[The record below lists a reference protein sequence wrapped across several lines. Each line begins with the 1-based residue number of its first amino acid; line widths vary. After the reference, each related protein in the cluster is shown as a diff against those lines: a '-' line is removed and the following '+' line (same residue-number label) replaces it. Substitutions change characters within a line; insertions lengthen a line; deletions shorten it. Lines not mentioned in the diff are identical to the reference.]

1 MRGSVR
7 KRGSTWTWY
16 LDVDPN
22 PLTGRRRQ
30 QTKGGFKTR
39 KECEAA
45 LRQAIADQRGGT
57 LAKPSQRTIAS
68 FLVDEWLPAVKP
80 KLRASTWASYRTNT
94 NAHVVPVLGE
104 VKLQGLSP
112 MQLNLFYAR
121 LLERGRRRGGGGLSP
136 KTVRNIH
143 VMLHRALK
151 DAVRWGYLPRNVA
164 DAVDPPVGR
173 SAERHV
179 WTPDQLGAFLEH
191 VRADRLY
198 ALWLLVATTGM
209 RRGELAGLR
218 WVDIDFANARVSP
231 QRPRVVVDY
240 AVQVSEP
247 KTAKGRR
254 ALALDAATLA
264 VLREHQTRQAEEKA
278 VIGAGYQDSGL
289 VFTWPDGAPI
299 HPDLITRWF
308 EQHSRAAALPKIRL
322 HDVRHSYASA
332 ALAAGV
338 PAKVISE
345 RLGHATVGFTLD
357 TYSHVLPGLDAAAAQ
372 AVAQLILRGNGMG
385 PAQPIA
391 DPAVDKPVDN
401 QPEGTS
407 QERR

>member
-45 LRQAIADQRGGT
+45 LRQAIADQHDGT

-104 VKLQGLSP
+104 VKLQGLTP
-112 MQLNLFYAR
+112 VQLNLFYAH
-121 LLERGRRRGGGGLSP
+121 LLESGRRRGGGLSP

-164 DAVDPPVGR
+164 VAVDPPVGR

-231 QRPRVVVDY
+231 QRPRVVVDH
-240 AVQVSEP
+240 AVEVSEP

-254 ALALDAATLA
+254 ALALDPATLA

-278 VIGAGYQDSGL
+278 VIGAGYRHSGL
-289 VFTWPDGAPI
+289 VFTWPDGSPI
-299 HPDLITRWF
+299 HPDLMTRWF
-308 EQHSRAAALPKIRL
+308 EQHSRAAGLPRIRL

-372 AVAQLILRGNGMG
+372 AVAQLILRGNGTG
-385 PAQPIA
+385 PAQSIA
-391 DPAVDKPVDN
+391 NPAVDKPVDN
-401 QPEGTS
+401 QPESTS

>member
-7 KRGSTWTWY
+7 KRGTTWTWY
-16 LDVDPN
+16 LDIGPN

-45 LRQAIADQRGGT
+45 LRQAIADQRAGI
-57 LAKPSQRTIAS
+57 LARPSQRTLES
-68 FLVDEWLPAVKP
+68 FLVGEWLPAVKP
-80 KLRASTWASYRTNT
+80 RLRASTWASYRTNT
-94 NAHVVPVLGE
+94 TAHVVRVLGE
-104 VKLQGLSP
+104 VKLQGLTP
-112 MQLNLFYAR
+112 VQLNLFYAR
-121 LLERGRRRGGGGLSP
+121 LLERGRRRRSGGLSP

-151 DAVRWGYLPRNVA
+151 DAVRWGYLPRNAA

-231 QRPRVVVDY
+231 QRPRVVDY

-254 ALALDAATLA
+254 ALALDPATLT
-264 VLREHQTRQAEEKA
+264 VLREHQARQAEEQA
-278 VIGAGYQDSGL
+278 VIGAGYRDSGL
-289 VFTWPDGAPI
+289 AFTWPDGAPI

-308 EQHSRAAALPKIRL
+308 EQHSRAAGLPKIRL

-372 AVAQLILRGNGMG
+372 AVAQLILRGNGTG

>member
-45 LRQAIADQRGGT
+45 LRQAIADQHDGT

-104 VKLQGLSP
+104 VKLQGLTP
-112 MQLNLFYAR
+112 VQLNLFYAH
-121 LLERGRRRGGGGLSP
+121 LLESGRRRGGGLSP

-164 DAVDPPVGR
+164 VAADPPVGR

-218 WVDIDFANARVSP
+218 WVDINFANARVSP
-231 QRPRVVVDY
+231 QRPRVVVDH
-240 AVQVSEP
+240 AVEVSEP

-254 ALALDAATLA
+254 ALALDPATVA

-278 VIGAGYQDSGL
+278 VIGAGYRHSGL
-289 VFTWPDGAPI
+289 VFTWPDGSPI
-299 HPDLITRWF
+299 HPDLMTRWF
-308 EQHSRAAALPKIRL
+308 EQHSRAAGLPRIRL

-372 AVAQLILRGNGMG
+372 AVAQLILRGNGTG
-385 PAQPIA
+385 PAQSIA
-391 DPAVDKPVDN
+391 NPAVDKPVDN
-401 QPEGTS
+401 QPESTS

>member
-1 MRGSVR
+1 
-7 KRGSTWTWY
+7 
-16 LDVDPN
+16 
-22 PLTGRRRQ
+22 
-30 QTKGGFKTR
+30 
-39 KECEAA
+39 
-45 LRQAIADQRGGT
+45 
-57 LAKPSQRTIAS
+57 
-68 FLVDEWLPAVKP
+68 
-80 KLRASTWASYRTNT
+80 
-94 NAHVVPVLGE
+94 VLGE
-104 VKLQGLSP
+104 VKLQGLTP
-112 MQLNLFYAR
+112 VQLNLFYAH
-121 LLERGRRRGGGGLSP
+121 LLESGRRRGGGLSP

-164 DAVDPPVGR
+164 VAVDPPVGR

-218 WVDIDFANARVSP
+218 WVDINFANARVSP
-231 QRPRVVVDY
+231 QRPRVVVDH
-240 AVQVSEP
+240 AVEVSEP
-247 KTAKGRR
+247 KTAKGWR
-254 ALALDAATLA
+254 ALALDPATLA

-278 VIGAGYQDSGL
+278 VIGAGYRHSGL
-289 VFTWPDGAPI
+289 VFTWPDGSPI
-299 HPDLITRWF
+299 HPDLMTRWF
-308 EQHSRAAALPKIRL
+308 EQHSRAAGLPRIRL

-372 AVAQLILRGNGMG
+372 AVAQLILRGNGTG
-385 PAQPIA
+385 PAQSIA
-391 DPAVDKPVDN
+391 NPAVDKPVDN
-401 QPEGTS
+401 QPESTS

>member
-1 MRGSVR
+1 V
-7 KRGSTWTWY
+7 
-16 LDVDPN
+16 
-22 PLTGRRRQ
+22 
-30 QTKGGFKTR
+30 
-39 KECEAA
+39 
-45 LRQAIADQRGGT
+45 
-57 LAKPSQRTIAS
+57 
-68 FLVDEWLPAVKP
+68 
-80 KLRASTWASYRTNT
+80 
-94 NAHVVPVLGE
+94 
-104 VKLQGLSP
+104 
-112 MQLNLFYAR
+112 QLNLLYAH
-121 LLERGRRRGGGGLSP
+121 LLENGRRRGGGGLSP

-278 VIGAGYQDSGL
+278 VIGAGYRDSGL

-308 EQHSRAAALPKIRL
+308 EQHSRAAALPRIRL

-372 AVAQLILRGNGMG
+372 AVAQLILRGNGTG
-385 PAQPIA
+385 PAQPTA

-401 QPEGTS
+401 QPKGTS

>member
-45 LRQAIADQRGGT
+45 LRQAIADQHDGT

-104 VKLQGLSP
+104 VKLQGLTP
-112 MQLNLFYAR
+112 VQLNLFYAH
-121 LLERGRRRGGGGLSP
+121 LLESGRRRGGGLSP

-164 DAVDPPVGR
+164 VAVDPPVGR

-218 WVDIDFANARVSP
+218 WVDINFANARVSP
-231 QRPRVVVDY
+231 QRPRVVVDH
-240 AVQVSEP
+240 AVEVSEP

-254 ALALDAATLA
+254 ALALDPATVA

-278 VIGAGYQDSGL
+278 VIGAGYRHSGL
-289 VFTWPDGAPI
+289 VFTWPDGSPI
-299 HPDLITRWF
+299 HPDLMTRWF
-308 EQHSRAAALPKIRL
+308 EQHSRAAGLPRIRL

-372 AVAQLILRGNGMG
+372 AVAQLILRGNGTG
-385 PAQPIA
+385 PAQSIA
-391 DPAVDKPVDN
+391 NPAVDKPVDN
-401 QPEGTS
+401 QPESTS

>member
-1 MRGSVR
+1 
-7 KRGSTWTWY
+7 
-16 LDVDPN
+16 L
-22 PLTGRRRQ
+22 
-30 QTKGGFKTR
+30 
-39 KECEAA
+39 
-45 LRQAIADQRGGT
+45 
-57 LAKPSQRTIAS
+57 
-68 FLVDEWLPAVKP
+68 
-80 KLRASTWASYRTNT
+80 ASYRTNA

-104 VKLQGLSP
+104 LKLQALTP
-112 MQLNLFYAR
+112 VQLNLFYAH
-121 LLERGRRRGGGGLSP
+121 LLENGRRRGGGGLSP

-151 DAVRWGYLPRNVA
+151 DAVRWGYLPRNIA

-179 WTPDQLGAFLEH
+179 WTPEQLGVFLEH

-218 WVDIDFANARVSP
+218 WADINFANARVSP
-231 QRPRVVVDY
+231 QRPRVVVDH
-240 AVQVSEP
+240 AVLISEP

-254 ALALDAATLA
+254 ALALDPATLA

-278 VIGAGYQDSGL
+278 VIGAGYRHSGL

-299 HPDLITRWF
+299 HPDLMTRWF
-308 EQHSRAAALPKIRL
+308 EQHSRAAGLPRIRL

-372 AVAQLILRGNGMG
+372 AVAQLILRGNGTR
-385 PAQPIA
+385 PAQLIA

-401 QPEGTS
+401 QPESTS

>member
-7 KRGSTWTWY
+7 KRGSTWTLY

-45 LRQAIADQRGGT
+45 LRQAIADQHDGT

-104 VKLQGLSP
+104 VKLQGLTP
-112 MQLNLFYAR
+112 VQLNLFYAH
-121 LLERGRRRGGGGLSP
+121 LLESGRRRGGGLSP

-164 DAVDPPVGR
+164 VAVDPPVGR

-218 WVDIDFANARVSP
+218 WVDINFANARVSP
-231 QRPRVVVDY
+231 QRPRVVVDH
-240 AVQVSEP
+240 AVEVSEP

-254 ALALDAATLA
+254 ALALDPATLA

-278 VIGAGYQDSGL
+278 VIGAGYRHSGL
-289 VFTWPDGAPI
+289 VFTWPDGSPI
-299 HPDLITRWF
+299 HPDLMTRWF
-308 EQHSRAAALPKIRL
+308 EQHSRAAGLPRIRL

-372 AVAQLILRGNGMG
+372 AVAQLILRGNGTG
-385 PAQPIA
+385 PAQSIA
-391 DPAVDKPVDN
+391 NPAVDKPVDN
-401 QPEGTS
+401 QPESTS

>member
-57 LAKPSQRTIAS
+57 LAKPSQQTIAS

-121 LLERGRRRGGGGLSP
+121 LLERGRRRDGGGLSP

-151 DAVRWGYLPRNVA
+151 DAVRWGYLPRNAA

-179 WTPDQLGAFLEH
+179 WTPDQLGAFLQH

-308 EQHSRAAALPKIRL
+308 EQHSRAAGLPKIRL

-372 AVAQLILRGNGMG
+372 AVAQLILRGNGTG

>member
-45 LRQAIADQRGGT
+45 LRQAIADQHDGT

-104 VKLQGLSP
+104 VKLQGLTP
-112 MQLNLFYAR
+112 VQLNLFYAH
-121 LLERGRRRGGGGLSP
+121 LLKAGRRRGGGLSP

-164 DAVDPPVGR
+164 VAVDPPVGR

-218 WVDIDFANARVSP
+218 WVDINFANARVSP
-231 QRPRVVVDY
+231 QRPRVVVDH
-240 AVQVSEP
+240 AVEVSEP

-254 ALALDAATLA
+254 ALALDPATVA

-278 VIGAGYQDSGL
+278 VIGAGYRHSGL
-289 VFTWPDGAPI
+289 VFTWPDGSPI
-299 HPDLITRWF
+299 HPDLMTRWF
-308 EQHSRAAALPKIRL
+308 EQHSRAAGLPRIRL

-372 AVAQLILRGNGMG
+372 AVAQLILRGNGTG
-385 PAQPIA
+385 PAQSIA
-391 DPAVDKPVDN
+391 NPAVDKPVDN
-401 QPEGTS
+401 QPESTS

>member
-45 LRQAIADQRGGT
+45 LRQAIADQHDGT

-104 VKLQGLSP
+104 VKLQGLTP
-112 MQLNLFYAR
+112 VQLNLFYAH
-121 LLERGRRRGGGGLSP
+121 LLESGRRRGGGLSP

-164 DAVDPPVGR
+164 VAVDPPVGR

-218 WVDIDFANARVSP
+218 WVDINFANARVSP
-231 QRPRVVVDY
+231 QRPRVVVDH
-240 AVQVSEP
+240 AVEVSEP

-254 ALALDAATLA
+254 ALALDPATLA

-278 VIGAGYQDSGL
+278 VIGAGYRHSGL
-289 VFTWPDGAPI
+289 VFTWPDGSPI
-299 HPDLITRWF
+299 HPDLMTRWF
-308 EQHSRAAALPKIRL
+308 EQHSRAAGLPRIRL

-372 AVAQLILRGNGMG
+372 AVAQLILRGNGTG
-385 PAQPIA
+385 PAQSIA
-391 DPAVDKPVDN
+391 NPAVDKPVDN
-401 QPEGTS
+401 QPESTS

>member
-45 LRQAIADQRGGT
+45 LRQAIADQHDGT

-104 VKLQGLSP
+104 VKLQGLTP
-112 MQLNLFYAR
+112 VQLNLFYAH
-121 LLERGRRRGGGGLSP
+121 LLESGRRRGGGLSP

-218 WVDIDFANARVSP
+218 WVDINFANARVSP
-231 QRPRVVVDY
+231 QRPRVVVDH
-240 AVQVSEP
+240 AVEVSEP

-254 ALALDAATLA
+254 ALALDPATLA

-278 VIGAGYQDSGL
+278 VIGAGYRHSGL
-289 VFTWPDGAPI
+289 VFTWPDGSPI
-299 HPDLITRWF
+299 HPDLMTRWF
-308 EQHSRAAALPKIRL
+308 EQHSRAAGLPRIRL

-372 AVAQLILRGNGMG
+372 AVAQLILRGNGTG
-385 PAQPIA
+385 PAQSIA
-391 DPAVDKPVDN
+391 NPAVDKPVDN
-401 QPEGTS
+401 QPESTS

>member
-45 LRQAIADQRGGT
+45 LRQAIADQYGGT

-94 NAHVVPVLGE
+94 NAHVAPVLGD
-104 VKLQGLSP
+104 VKLQGLTP
-112 MQLNLFYAR
+112 VQLNLFYAH
-121 LLERGRRRGGGGLSP
+121 LLENGRRRGSGGLSP

-164 DAVDPPVGR
+164 AAVDPPVGR

-179 WTPDQLGAFLEH
+179 WTPEQLGAFLEH
-191 VRADRLY
+191 VRTDRLY

-218 WVDIDFANARVSP
+218 WVDINFANARVSP

-254 ALALDAATLA
+254 ALALDPATLA
-264 VLREHQTRQAEEKA
+264 VLREHQARQAEERA
-278 VIGAGYQDSGL
+278 LIGAGYRDSGL
-289 VFTWPDGAPI
+289 VFTWPNGAPI

-308 EQHSRAAALPKIRL
+308 EQHSRTAGLPKIRL

-372 AVAQLILRGNGMG
+372 AVAQLILRSNGTG
-385 PAQPIA
+385 PAQLIA

-401 QPEGTS
+401 RPESTS
-407 QERR
+407 QERG

>member
-45 LRQAIADQRGGT
+45 LRQAIADQHGGT

-94 NAHVVPVLGE
+94 NAHIVPVLGE
-104 VKLQGLSP
+104 VKLQGLTP
-112 MQLNLFYAR
+112 VQLNLFYAH
-121 LLERGRRRGGGGLSP
+121 LLEAGRRRGGGLSP

-151 DAVRWGYLPRNVA
+151 DAVRWGYLPPNVA

-179 WTPDQLGAFLEH
+179 WTPDQLGVFLEH

-218 WVDIDFANARVSP
+218 WVDINFANARVSP
-231 QRPRVVVDY
+231 QRPRVVVNH

-254 ALALDAATLA
+254 ALALDPATLA

-278 VIGAGYQDSGL
+278 VIGAGYRHSGL
-289 VFTWPDGAPI
+289 VFTWPDGSPI
-299 HPDLITRWF
+299 HPDLMTRWF
-308 EQHSRAAALPKIRL
+308 EQHSRAAGLPRIRL

-357 TYSHVLPGLDAAAAQ
+357 TYSHILPGLDAAAAQ
-372 AVAQLILRGNGMG
+372 AVAQLILRGNGTG
-385 PAQPIA
+385 PALSTA
-391 DPAVDKPVDN
+391 NPAVDKPVDN
-401 QPEGTS
+401 QPESTS
-407 QERR
+407 QEGR

>member
-68 FLVDEWLPAVKP
+68 FLVDEWLPAVKQAS
-80 KLRASTWASYRTNT
+80 ASTWASYRTNT

-104 VKLQGLSP
+104 VKLQGLTP
-112 MQLNLFYAR
+112 VQLNLFYAH
-121 LLERGRRRGGGGLSP
+121 LLENGRRRGGGGLSP

-173 SAERHV
+173 SPSGT
-179 WTPDQLGAFLEH
+179 WTPDQLGAFLGH

-231 QRPRVVVDY
+231 QPRVVVDY

-254 ALALDAATLA
+254 ALALDPATLA
-264 VLREHQTRQAEEKA
+264 VLREHQARQAEEKA
-278 VIGAGYQDSGL
+278 VIGAGYRDSGL

-299 HPDLITRWF
+299 HLT
-308 EQHSRAAALPKIRL
+308 
-322 HDVRHSYASA
+322 
-332 ALAAGV
+332 
-338 PAKVISE
+338 
-345 RLGHATVGFTLD
+345 
-357 TYSHVLPGLDAAAAQ
+357 
-372 AVAQLILRGNGMG
+372 
-385 PAQPIA
+385 
-391 DPAVDKPVDN
+391 
-401 QPEGTS
+401 
-407 QERR
+407 

>member
-57 LAKPSQRTIAS
+57 LAKPSQRTIAG

-112 MQLNLFYAR
+112 TQLNLFYAH
-121 LLERGRRRGGGGLSP
+121 LLEDGRRRGGGGLSP

-151 DAVRWGYLPRNVA
+151 DAVRWGYLPRNAA

-198 ALWLLVATTGM
+198 ALGCWL
-209 RRGELAGLR
+209 
-218 WVDIDFANARVSP
+218 P
-231 QRPRVVVDY
+231 RP
-240 AVQVSEP
+240 AC
-247 KTAKGRR
+247 
-254 ALALDAATLA
+254 
-264 VLREHQTRQAEEKA
+264 
-278 VIGAGYQDSGL
+278 
-289 VFTWPDGAPI
+289 
-299 HPDLITRWF
+299 
-308 EQHSRAAALPKIRL
+308 AAASSPGCAGSISTSRTPGS
-322 HDVRHSYASA
+322 RRSA
-332 ALAAGV
+332 RGWWWTMPSRCPSRRPPRAGGRWRWTR
-338 PAKVISE
+338 P
-345 RLGHATVGFTLD
+345 
-357 TYSHVLPGLDAAAAQ
+357 P
-372 AVAQLILRGNGMG
+372 
-385 PAQPIA
+385 
-391 DPAVDKPVDN
+391 
-401 QPEGTS
+401 
-407 QERR
+407 

>member
-45 LRQAIADQRGGT
+45 LRQAIADQHDGT

-104 VKLQGLSP
+104 VKLQGLTP
-112 MQLNLFYAR
+112 VQLNLFYAH
-121 LLERGRRRGGGGLSP
+121 LLESGRRRGGGLSP

-164 DAVDPPVGR
+164 VAVDPPVGR

-218 WVDIDFANARVSP
+218 WVDINFANARVSP
-231 QRPRVVVDY
+231 QRPRVVVDH
-240 AVQVSEP
+240 AVEVSEP

-254 ALALDAATLA
+254 ALALDPATLA
-264 VLREHQTRQAEEKA
+264 VLREHETRQAEEKA
-278 VIGAGYQDSGL
+278 MIGAGYRHSGL
-289 VFTWPDGAPI
+289 VFTWPDGSPI
-299 HPDLITRWF
+299 HPDLMTRWF
-308 EQHSRAAALPKIRL
+308 EQHSRAAGLPRIRL

-372 AVAQLILRGNGMG
+372 AVAQLILRGNGTG
-385 PAQPIA
+385 PAQSIA
-391 DPAVDKPVDN
+391 NPAVDKPVDN
-401 QPEGTS
+401 QPESTS

>member
-80 KLRASTWASYRTNT
+80 KLRPSTWASYRTNT
-94 NAHVVPVLGE
+94 KAHVVQVLGE
-104 VKLQGLSP
+104 LKLQGLTP
-112 MQLNLFYAR
+112 LQLNLFYAH
-121 LLERGRRRGGGGLSP
+121 LLENGRRRGGGGLSP

-151 DAVRWGYLPRNVA
+151 DAVRWGYMPRNIA

-179 WTPDQLGAFLEH
+179 WTPEQLGAFLEH

-218 WVDIDFANARVSP
+218 WADINFANARVSP
-231 QRPRVVVDY
+231 QRPRVVVDH
-240 AVQVSEP
+240 AVQISEP

-254 ALALDAATLA
+254 ALALDPATLA

-278 VIGAGYQDSGL
+278 VIGVGYRHSGL

-299 HPDLITRWF
+299 HPDLMTRWF
-308 EQHSRAAALPKIRL
+308 EQHSRAAGLPRIRL

-372 AVAQLILRGNGMG
+372 AVAQLILRGNGTG
-385 PAQPIA
+385 PAQLIA

>member
-80 KLRASTWASYRTNT
+80 KLRPSTWASYRTNT
-94 NAHVVPVLGE
+94 KAHVVQVLGE
-104 VKLQGLSP
+104 LKLQGLTP
-112 MQLNLFYAR
+112 LQLNLFYAH
-121 LLERGRRRGGGGLSP
+121 LLENGRRRGGGGLSP

-151 DAVRWGYLPRNVA
+151 DAVRWGYMPRNIA

-218 WVDIDFANARVSP
+218 WADINFANARVSP
-231 QRPRVVVDY
+231 QRPRVVVDH
-240 AVQVSEP
+240 AVQISEP

-254 ALALDAATLA
+254 ALALDPATLA

-278 VIGAGYQDSGL
+278 VIGVGYRHSGL

-299 HPDLITRWF
+299 HPDLMTRWF
-308 EQHSRAAALPKIRL
+308 EQHSRAAGLPRIRL

-372 AVAQLILRGNGMG
+372 AVAQLILRGNGTG
-385 PAQPIA
+385 PAQLIA

-401 QPEGTS
+401 QPESAS
-407 QERR
+407 QERG

>member
-1 MRGSVR
+1 
-7 KRGSTWTWY
+7 
-16 LDVDPN
+16 
-22 PLTGRRRQ
+22 
-30 QTKGGFKTR
+30 
-39 KECEAA
+39 
-45 LRQAIADQRGGT
+45 
-57 LAKPSQRTIAS
+57 
-68 FLVDEWLPAVKP
+68 
-80 KLRASTWASYRTNT
+80 
-94 NAHVVPVLGE
+94 
-104 VKLQGLSP
+104 
-112 MQLNLFYAR
+112 
-121 LLERGRRRGGGGLSP
+121 
-136 KTVRNIH
+136 

-372 AVAQLILRGNGMG
+372 AVAQLILRGNGTG

>member
-45 LRQAIADQRGGT
+45 LRQAIADQHDGT
-57 LAKPSQRTIAS
+57 LARPSQRTIAS

-104 VKLQGLSP
+104 VKLQGLTP
-112 MQLNLFYAR
+112 VQLNLFYAH
-121 LLERGRRRGGGGLSP
+121 LLESGRRRGGGLSP

-164 DAVDPPVGR
+164 VAVDPPVGR

-218 WVDIDFANARVSP
+218 WVDINFANARVSP
-231 QRPRVVVDY
+231 QRPRVVVDH
-240 AVQVSEP
+240 AVEVSEP

-254 ALALDAATLA
+254 ALALDPATLA

-278 VIGAGYQDSGL
+278 VIGAGYRHSGL
-289 VFTWPDGAPI
+289 VFTWPDGSPI
-299 HPDLITRWF
+299 HPDLMTRWF
-308 EQHSRAAALPKIRL
+308 EQHSRAAGLPRIRL

-372 AVAQLILRGNGMG
+372 AVAQLILRGNGTG
-385 PAQPIA
+385 PAQSIA
-391 DPAVDKPVDN
+391 NPAVDKPVDN
-401 QPEGTS
+401 QPESTS

>member
-1 MRGSVR
+1 
-7 KRGSTWTWY
+7 
-16 LDVDPN
+16 
-22 PLTGRRRQ
+22 
-30 QTKGGFKTR
+30 
-39 KECEAA
+39 
-45 LRQAIADQRGGT
+45 
-57 LAKPSQRTIAS
+57 
-68 FLVDEWLPAVKP
+68 
-80 KLRASTWASYRTNT
+80 
-94 NAHVVPVLGE
+94 VLGE
-104 VKLQGLSP
+104 LKLQGLTP
-112 MQLNLFYAR
+112 VQLNLFYAH
-121 LLERGRRRGGGGLSP
+121 LLENGRRRGGGGLSP

-143 VMLHRALK
+143 VILHRALK
-151 DAVRWGYLPRNVA
+151 DAVRWGYLPRNIA

-191 VRADRLY
+191 VRTDRLY

-218 WVDIDFANARVSP
+218 WVDINFANARVSP

-254 ALALDAATLA
+254 ALALDPATLT
-264 VLREHQTRQAEEKA
+264 VLRELQARQAEEKA
-278 VIGAGYQDSGL
+278 VIGAGYRDSGL

-308 EQHSRAAALPKIRL
+308 EQHSRAAGLPKIRL

-338 PAKVISE
+338 PAKVVSE
-345 RLGHATVGFTLD
+345 RLGHATVGVHPRYLQPRPPRLGRRRRPSGGATHPARQRNGARATD
-357 TYSHVLPGLDAAAAQ
+357 
-372 AVAQLILRGNGMG
+372 RG
-385 PAQPIA
+385 P
-391 DPAVDKPVDN
+391 
-401 QPEGTS
+401 
-407 QERR
+407 RR